1 MNRQIDEGAERAG
14 RNPVEIRRLLNIRGQ
29 FSSASEGFLVGP
41 VKQWIEQLAETT
53 LTYGTSAF
61 ILMAD
66 DPYTTELYANEV
78 APGVR
83 EMVAAARGVAV

>member
-1 MNRQIDEGAERAG
+1 M
-14 RNPVEIRRLLNIRGQ
+14 LNGRGQ
-29 FSSASEGFLVGP
+29 FSSTSDVFQAGP
-41 VKQWIEQLAETT
+41 AKQWIEQLAETT

-83 EMVAAARGVAV
+83 EMVAVARGVAV